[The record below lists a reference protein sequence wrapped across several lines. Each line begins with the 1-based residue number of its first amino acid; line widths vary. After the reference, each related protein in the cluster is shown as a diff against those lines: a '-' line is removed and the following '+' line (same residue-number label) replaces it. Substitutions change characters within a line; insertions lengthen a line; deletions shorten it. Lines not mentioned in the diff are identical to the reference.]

1 MAVSLK
7 DAVCGLA
14 ADSWREVNLLPSFS
28 WRESQDG
35 WPVTQLPVFVG
46 GL

>member
-1 MAVSLK
+1 MAVSLR
-7 DAVCGLA
+7 DALCGLA
-14 ADSWREVNLLPSFS
+14 AWPSFLWREA
-28 WRESQDG
+28 QDG